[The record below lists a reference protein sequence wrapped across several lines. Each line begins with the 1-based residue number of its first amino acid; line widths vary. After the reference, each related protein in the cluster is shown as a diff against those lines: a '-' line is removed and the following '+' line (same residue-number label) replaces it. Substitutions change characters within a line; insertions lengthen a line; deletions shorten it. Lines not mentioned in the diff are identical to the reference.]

1 MNTGQ
6 AKDTQNEEG
15 RKTIIMGKVIGINER
30 YLEGTDKQY
39 KLEHDIDDPELLKA
53 VMYACSLIDKDS
65 KTIDEAVCIAGK
77 YYKQDMAKIRLNL
90 PRAICEEAPADE
102 NTNYRLYLDINLSK
116 VFGLVAV
123 IFSKKNMCCCE
134 NNPPYLLTKCKY
146 TDGTEIFSCQCSCGG
161 WCTNGHSDPADA
173 IEEYESMCDRYIK
186 SHKRKH

>member
-30 YLEGTDKQY
+30 YPEGTDKQY

-102 NTNYRLYLDINLSK
+102 KYKLSVVLGYQSVKSIRTCGCNLLQEK
-116 VFGLVAV
+116 HV
-123 IFSKKNMCCCE
+123 
-134 NNPPYLLTKCKY
+134 LL
-146 TDGTEIFSCQCSCGG
+146 
-161 WCTNGHSDPADA
+161 
-173 IEEYESMCDRYIK
+173 
-186 SHKRKH
+186 